1 MKRIRV
7 DARLAASV
15 AVAVFG
21 LALYW
26 AAVVAADRYYE
37 SPVAAASTYSSA
49 PEGLSVLYAYLEQ
62 SGADPTQLTSFD
74 ELPEEGTLVI
84 AADARLEKPVTDV
97 EAERVA
103 VWVREGGRLIL
114 AGWHG
119 EAFARALDLHATP
132 SGGTLAELSPRQPA
146 GSFAGV
152 GRVEAGELR
161 LRAEDAAWAAP
172 LADASG
178 AAMLVRAVG
187 EGELV
192 WLAAAYPLTND
203 GIVSADNARFAVQLV
218 TTGGPVAFDEYHHGF
233 AYGGGVW
240 TRIGASG
247 RAGVLL
253 VLAATVAVLYAL
265 GRRIGPPIREV
276 ATPEARTTTYIA
288 SLAQLYRKAGARAE
302 ALGALEDGV
311 ARAAAARHG
320 SVAFG
325 LTRHPVAAGAMERS
339 AALRE
344 RGAVTEEEFV
354 SAAAALVAAKREV
367 EGIDG

>member
-1 MKRIRV
+1 MKRIKV

-15 AVAVFG
+15 AVAVLG

-37 SPVAAASTYSSA
+37 SPVATASTYSAA
-49 PEGLSVLYAYLEQ
+49 PEGLSVLYTYLEQ
-62 SGADPTQLTSFD
+62 AGASPAQLTSFD

-84 AADARLEKPVTDV
+84 AADARLEKPVTDS

-103 VWVREGGRLIL
+103 RWVRDGGRLIL

-119 EAFARALDLHATP
+119 EAVARALDLYAVP
-132 SGGTLAELSPRQPA
+132 SGGTLAELPPRQPA
-146 GSFAGV
+146 GALVGV
-152 GRVEAGELR
+152 SRVEAGEQR
-161 LRAEDAAWAAP
+161 LRAEDAGWAAP

-178 AAMLVRAVG
+178 AAMLVRGVG
-187 EGELV
+187 GGEVV
-192 WLAAAYPLTND
+192 WLGTAYPLTNA
-203 GIVSADNARFAVQLV
+203 GIASADNARFAVQLV
-218 TTGGPVAFDEYHHGF
+218 TVGGPVTFDEYHHGF

-240 TRIGASG
+240 TRIGDAG

-253 VLAATVAVLYAL
+253 VALATVVALYAL
-265 GRRIGPPIREV
+265 GRRIGPPIREIS
-276 ATPEARTTTYIA
+276 TPEARTTTYIA
-288 SLAQLYRKAGARAE
+288 SLAQLYRTAGARAE
-302 ALGALEDGV
+302 ALEALEDGI
-311 ARAAAARHG
+311 ARASATRHG

-325 LTRHPVAAGAMERS
+325 LTRHPSAARAIERS

-344 RGAVTEEEFV
+344 RGSVTEEEFV